1 MKHTI
6 SYFFSDFHE
15 TLMLVQSETHSQSD
29 FCLRSKDAKQC
40 LLYKQ
45 ILLFG
50 IFHFKNMLSDT
61 WNYYVTVS

>member
-1 MKHTI
+1 
-6 SYFFSDFHE
+6 
-15 TLMLVQSETHSQSD
+15 MLVQSETHSQSD